1 MTTVVIG
8 GGLAGLAAAV
18 GLAAKGESVT
28 LLESRSFCGGRAYSY
43 TAPVIGDVVDNGQH
57 VMLGCYHALF
67 RYLSLIGSEQ
77 LVDIHS
83 QLALPFQANAHAT
96 TWFRCPRLPAP
107 LNLVAGIAKLCGL
120 RDAMVLIRHRQD
132 VMRDPRMRYVEWDQL
147 SCADWL
153 HQIQISKEG
162 VHRFWEPLI
171 LAVMNDSPARVSVAP
186 FLTALHRIATGTAR
200 DASLAISRV
209 GLSELLVTPAL
220 KYITDRGAT
229 VRCGVTVG
237 KLSVQD
243 NRLTS
248 LTTTTG
254 EIISAQRV
262 IFAVPP
268 HALEKILETIPGT
281 IALREML
288 GCWEESP
295 ILSVYLWYDRSVM
308 DQAMVGL
315 WGSPFHWVFCRKTLL
330 DRHSRSDS
338 ASVSG
343 NPVHGV
349 TLVVSGASD
358 FDKMSREDVVS
369 EAIRTMNRYFP
380 KSTEA
385 QLLHRLVSR
394 EPHATVRLAPGTQ
407 RLRAAI
413 KSPWANAQFIGDW
426 TDTHLPA
433 TIEGAIASGLF
444 AGENYPNSRAQS

>member
-1 MTTVVIG
+1 MTTVVVG

-43 TAPVIGDVVDNGQH
+43 TAPIIGDVVDNGQH

-67 RYLSLIGSEQ
+67 QYLDLIGSRNQ
-77 LVDIHS
+77 IDI
-83 QLALPFQANAHAT
+83 QPCLALPFQADAHAS

-107 LNLVAGIAKLCGL
+107 LNLVAGIARLCGV
-120 RDAMVLIRHRQD
+120 RDAMALVRHRHDLLQD
-132 VMRDPRMRYVEWDQL
+132 PCGRYVEWDQW

-153 HQIQISKEG
+153 HHIQISKEG
-162 VHRFWEPLI
+162 IQRFWEPLI
-171 LAVMNDSPARVSVAP
+171 LAVMNDSPAQVSVAP
-186 FLTALHRIATGTAR
+186 FLAALHRIATGSAR

-209 GLSELLVTPAL
+209 GLSELLVAPAL
-220 KYITDRGAT
+220 QYLEAHGAT

-237 KLSVQD
+237 KITVQD

-254 EIISAQRV
+254 ETIPAQRV

-268 HALEKILETIPGT
+268 RGLEKILEAVPGT
-281 IALREML
+281 IILREML
-288 GCWEESP
+288 DCWDESP
-295 ILSVYLWYDRSVM
+295 ILSVYLWYDRPVM
-308 DQAMVGL
+308 DQPMVGL
-315 WGSPFHWVFCRKTLL
+315 WGSPFHWVF
-330 DRHSRSDS
+330 SRSVILQNS
-338 ASVSG
+338 SPSVQSDIY
-343 NPVHGV
+343 GV

-369 EAIRTMNRYFP
+369 EAMRTMNHYFP
-380 KSTEA
+380 KSLEA

-394 EPHATVRLAPGTQ
+394 EPRATVRLSPGTQ
-407 RLRAAI
+407 RLRSAI

-433 TIEGAIASGLF
+433 TIEGAIASGLGVT
-444 AGENYPNSRAQS
+444 AA